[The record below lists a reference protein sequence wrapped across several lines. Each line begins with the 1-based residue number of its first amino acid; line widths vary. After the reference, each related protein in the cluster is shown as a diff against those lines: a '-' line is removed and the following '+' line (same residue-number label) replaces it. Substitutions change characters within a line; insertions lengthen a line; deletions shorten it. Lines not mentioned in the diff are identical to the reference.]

1 MRVQFGPF
9 VIDPGTRQLLRDGAE
24 CHLPPK
30 AFDLLW
36 SLIERRPG
44 VVEKTDLHA
53 RLWPDTFVVEGSL
66 NVLIGQIRRAL
77 GDDPQRP
84 RFVRTVHGVGY
95 AFCGD
100 AVTTS
105 AEPAGRGQTHCWLVR
120 VEGEK
125 AYGLGDGENIIGRD
139 PGCTVWLNSPSVSR
153 RHARIHVDTRRRR
166 LTVEDL
172 GSRNGTYLAGGS
184 VGTSVELTDGAAVT
198 FGSIEMRLHLWNSDS
213 ASATKRIPR
222 KRR

>member
-1 MRVQFGPF
+1 MKVQFAGF
-9 VIDPGTRQLLRDGAE
+9 TIDPGTRQLLRDGSE

-36 SLIERRPG
+36 SLVERRPG
-44 VVEKTDLHA
+44 VVGKTDLHA
-53 RLWPDTFVVEGSL
+53 RLWPGTFVVDGSL
-66 NVLIGQIRRAL
+66 NVLIGQIRRAI

-100 AVTTS
+100 AV
-105 AEPAGRGQTHCWLVR
+105 AAPAQAAAAGQTRCWLTR
-120 VEGEK
+120 GGKTHGLAEGE
-125 AYGLGDGENIIGRD
+125 NVIGRD
-139 PGCTVWLNSPSVSR
+139 PGSTVWVNSPSVSR
-153 RHARIHVDTRRRR
+153 RHARITVDTGSRR

-172 GSRNGTYLAGGS
+172 GSRNGTYLVAGPVRGE
-184 VGTSVELTDGAAVT
+184 VELTDGAAIT
-198 FGSIEMRLHLWNSDS
+198 FGSVEMRLHLWNSDS